1 MLALMLALAA
11 AGATLTGV
19 VVDPSGAPAP
29 GISVTLRPQDRVA
42 VTDYQGKFCFE
53 DLPPGRYRLE
63 VRGEHF
69 KPVHLAVNLGP
80 KPFQPLRIALRLA
93 ELRQAITVRDGAT
106 GVSANPAE
114 NPDVVRLDLDL
125 LKGLPVLDQDL
136 LAAAALFLDTAQT
149 GASGYS
155 LVVDGLETDRPGV
168 TASAIREVRI
178 NQNPYSAEF
187 SRPGRGRLEITTAQG
202 ETAYHGE
209 LNLLLRD
216 HRLDARNAF
225 ALERPRQ
232 RRRTVEGHL
241 TGPLGRTGRLSFL
254 AGASH
259 QADDQESLVY
269 AQTPAGLLR
278 QQVPRP
284 ERDGEWNF
292 RLDYRP
298 DARRSLAWRYELE
311 SDSTRGDDIGGF
323 DLPEV
328 GTDSRDREQA
338 LYFSLQALHSPRWLH
353 QFQARLRVEDER
365 RASRTTGIPKIV
377 VEDAFTSGGGQMD
390 RRLRRL
396 RGELSE
402 LWSWSSRR
410 HLLKAGGSL
419 RELDRADLLER
430 SEREGT
436 FYFSSLE
443 DYAAGRPF
451 SFARQTGEGRLRY
464 WSYSAA
470 IFLQEDFRWRR
481 NLTLGAG
488 LRWERFT
495 HPADGDN
502 LAPRL
507 SLAWAPGRRPQTVL
521 RAGAGLFYDRLDSGS
536 VRDALLLDGV
546 KLRRILVVNPGY
558 PDPLAAGAAVRPEPP
573 SIVRPAPDL
582 RAPYLIHYSL
592 GVSRRLAGRTTLT
605 LTYTGLRGVKQFR
618 ARDLNA
624 PAPPDYERPD
634 NSLATVRSIESSARL
649 AGHSLEAG
657 VRGKLTRWFD
667 GVALYTLSRTF
678 NDTDGP
684 RRLPADSLDLS
695 REWARAE
702 FDRRHRF
709 HLAGK
714 LSAAPWF
721 DLGLILRLESGA
733 PYSLT
738 TGRDANRDG
747 SARDRPPGVPRNSL
761 QGPGL
766 AVLDLRWARK
776 FEVRE
781 KGEVTLGLDAFN
793 ALNRVN
799 YAGFVGN
806 LSSPFFGRAVS
817 ARAARRLQLGLRYE
831 F

>member
-1 MLALMLALAA
+1 MLALLLALAA

-29 GISVTLRPQDRVA
+29 GIPVVLHPGERVA
-42 VTDYQGKFCFE
+42 VTDYQGGFRFE
-53 DLPPGRYRLE
+53 DLPPGRYQLE

-69 KPVHLAVNLGP
+69 KPVRLAVNLGP
-80 KPFQPLRIALRLA
+80 ASVRPLRIALRLA

-106 GVSANPAE
+106 GLNVNPAE
-114 NPDVVRLDLDL
+114 NPDVVRLDLSL
-125 LKGLPVLDQDL
+125 LKGLPVLDQDV
-136 LAAAALFLDTAQT
+136 LAAAALFLDAAQT

-155 LVVDGLETDRPGV
+155 LVVDGMETDRPGV

-209 LNLLLRD
+209 INFLLRD
-216 HRLDARNAF
+216 HRLDARNAL
-225 ALERPRQ
+225 APERPRQ
-232 RRRTVEGHL
+232 RRRTLEGHL
-241 TGPLGRTGRLSFL
+241 TGPLGPSRKLSFL
-254 AGASH
+254 AGASR

-284 ERDGEWNF
+284 ERDTELNF

-298 DARRSLAWRYELE
+298 DPRRSLAWRYQME

-328 GTDSRDREQA
+328 GTDSCDRERA
-338 LYFSLQALHSPRWLH
+338 LYFSFHTLHSPRWLH
-353 QFQARLRVEDER
+353 QFQARLRAEDER
-365 RASRTTGIPKIV
+365 RAGRTRSLPKIV
-377 VEDAFTSGGGQMD
+377 VEDAFTGGGGQTD

-402 LWSWSSRR
+402 LWSWSSLR
-410 HLLKAGGSL
+410 HLLKAGASV
-419 RELDRADLLER
+419 RELDRADF
-430 SEREGT
+430 RELSDRQGT

-443 DYAAGRPF
+443 DYAAGRPY
-451 SFARQTGEGRLRY
+451 SFARQSGEGRLLY
-464 WSYSAA
+464 WSYGAA
-470 IFLQEDFRWRR
+470 GFLQEDFRWRR

-507 SLAWAPGRRPQTVL
+507 SLAWAPGRRPKTVL
-521 RAGAGLFYDRLDSGS
+521 RAGAGLFYDRLDGGS

-546 KLRRILVVNPGY
+546 KLRRILIVNPGY
-558 PDPLAAGAAVRPEPP
+558 PDPLAAGAAIRTEPP
-573 SIVRPAPDL
+573 ATVRLAPEL

-592 GVSRRLAGRTTLT
+592 GFSRQLASRTTLT

-618 ARDLNA
+618 SRDWNA

-634 NSLATVRSIESSARL
+634 RERATVRSIESSARL

-657 VRGKLTRWFD
+657 LRGRIAPWFE
-667 GVALYTLSRTF
+667 GAALYTLSRTF
-678 NDTDGP
+678 NDTEGP
-684 RRLPADSLDLS
+684 GRLPADSLDLS
-695 REWARAE
+695 REWARAD

-714 LSAAPWF
+714 LSAARWF

-733 PYSLT
+733 PFSLT

-747 SARDRPPGVPRNSL
+747 SVRDRPPGVPRNSL

-766 AVLDLRWARK
+766 AVLDLRWAREFK
-776 FEVRE
+776 VRE

-817 ARAARRLQLGLRYE
+817 ARPARRLQLGLRYE